1 MFRLLAAGKFRR
13 ELFPYA
19 HIDLVFRIMLVAIPD
34 ELLEP
39 YIRAQVIESEIQP
52 TYEVFMRDHYDTL
65 LPLVRRFD
73 DADDD
78 SSAPE

>member
-1 MFRLLAAGKFRR
+1 
-13 ELFPYA
+13 
-19 HIDLVFRIMLVAIPD
+19 MLVAIPD

-65 LPLVRRFD
+65 LPLVSRFG